1 MCHMHISYIH
11 EETRRK
17 TLLSVY
23 INTEGFV
30 IMQFCIVIHK
40 GKRVVLALARA
51 KMTVANGQVPMG
63 ILQ

>member
-1 MCHMHISYIH
+1 MKKPDVKRFYI
-11 EETRRK
+11 K
-17 TLLSVY
+17 
-23 INTEGFV
+23 NTDGFV

-51 KMTVANGQVPMG
+51 KMTVANDQVPVG